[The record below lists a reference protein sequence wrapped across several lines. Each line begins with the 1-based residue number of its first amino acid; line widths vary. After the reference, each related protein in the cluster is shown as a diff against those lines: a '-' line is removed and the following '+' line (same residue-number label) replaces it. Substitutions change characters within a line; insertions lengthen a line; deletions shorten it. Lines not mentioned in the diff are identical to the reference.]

1 MDARHD
7 RIPNRTHRAVLQRG
21 ASMIRRKFV
30 LAGLVA
36 ACSIALLFAIRATG
50 GEAQEVVVFAAASL
64 REVFQSVAL
73 TFEKQNPNAK
83 VRFNFAGSQ
92 DLRVQIEQGAQADV
106 FASADWKH
114 MNLLATKDMV
124 VEPVVFARNRP
135 VVVVPKD
142 NPAKVHTFA
151 DLPKS
156 THLVVGAAEVPIG
169 AYTEA
174 IFAAAEKLYGKAFYQ
189 TVLARVRSRELNV
202 RQVLTKVAL
211 GEADAGIVYKTDA
224 LTMPDNVRMVEIPD
238 RINPLAEYPIAMLS
252 AAPHSD
258 LARAFVKMVLSKEG
272 QATLAE
278 AGFRKVEPP

>member
-1 MDARHD
+1 
-7 RIPNRTHRAVLQRG
+7 
-21 ASMIRRKFV
+21 MIRRKFV
-30 LAGLVA
+30 LAGLLA
-36 ACSIALLFAIRATG
+36 AGAMAPLFAMRATG
-50 GEAQEVVVFAAASL
+50 GEAQEVVVYAAASL
-64 REVFQSVAL
+64 REVFQNLAL
-73 TFEKQNPNAK
+73 ILEKQHPNAK

-114 MNLLATKDMV
+114 MKLLATKDLV

-151 DLPKS
+151 DLPKA

-174 IFAAAEKLYGKAFYQ
+174 IFAAAEKLYGKAFSQ
-189 TVLARVRSRELNV
+189 HVLAHVRSRELNV

-224 LTMPDNVRMVEIPD
+224 LTMPDKVRMVEIPD
-238 RINPLAEYPIAMLS
+238 RINPLAEYPIASLS

-258 LARAFVKMVLSKEG
+258 LARAFVKLVLSKEG

-278 AGFRKVEPP
+278 AGFSRAEFPGAK